1 MRTDGAR
8 RRLPLYYSG
17 VNLTRLFA
25 GEIWRFVALLIGAV
39 FIGLFAGHV
48 LLLLF
53 LTVTAFLGWQLYNL
67 FKLEQWF
74 SLRRKQE
81 PPESEGVWGEVF
93 EYLLRQQRGNRKR
106 KEKLV
111 SLLTRFREAASALPD
126 AVVILRGDD
135 SIDWF
140 NDAAK
145 RLLGLHAPKDTGQ
158 QIVNL
163 VRNPVFIE
171 FLRAGDFAQR
181 VEFSSPA
188 SEDIALNV
196 MIVPYGKD
204 QRLLIARDITHLQR
218 LEQTRRD
225 FVANV
230 SHELRTPL
238 TVVNGYVEVLADSN
252 GPGLDPWR
260 SQIQLMQTQTLRMQR
275 IVEDLL
281 MLSQLENQPGP
292 APERTVAIPA
302 LLENLRGEAR
312 VLSGENGH
320 IITLEVD
327 ATLWLKGVE
336 SEIVSAFSNLITNA
350 VRYTPAG
357 GRITLRWFRDS
368 HGAHLSVADSGVGV
382 PPSDIPRLTERFYR
396 VDAGRSR
403 NTGGT
408 GLGLAIVK
416 HALSRHGATLR
427 IESVLEK
434 GSVFTCDFP
443 LTRVL
448 NAARG

>member
-1 MRTDGAR
+1 M
-8 RRLPLYYSG
+8 
-17 VNLTRLFA
+17 TRLFA
-25 GEIWRFVALLIGAV
+25 SEIWRFVALLVGAV
-39 FIGLFAGHV
+39 FIGLFAEHV
-48 LLLLF
+48 FLLLF

-111 SLLTRFREAASALPD
+111 ALLTRFREAASALPD

-140 NDAAK
+140 NDSAK

-181 VEFSSPA
+181 VEFPSPA

-238 TVVNGYVEVLADSN
+238 TVVNGYVEVLADSDE
-252 GPGLDPWR
+252 PGLDPWR

-302 LLENLRGEAR
+302 LLENLRDEAR
-312 VLSGENGH
+312 ALSGEGGH

-357 GRITLRWFRDS
+357 GRITLRWFRDAN
-368 HGAHLSVADSGVGV
+368 GAHLSVADSGVGV